1 MRWTGIYMP
10 DITGNTA
17 GHRHNERHGRAGQ
30 STTSRANHNH
40 QAQEIKAPQ
49 ALPCPPRHEV
59 YNADPFLFA
68 LHVELVRGLVT
79 RKDATD
85 SWLPRDL
92 SMTSPENTRHF
103 VESRARRIRCRPLSL

>member
-1 MRWTGIYMP
+1 M
-10 DITGNTA
+10 
-17 GHRHNERHGRAGQ
+17 AGQ
-30 STTSRANHNH
+30 STASRASH
-40 QAQEIKAPQ
+40 QAQERKAPQ

-85 SWLPRDL
+85 SWLLRDL
-92 SMTSPENTRHF
+92 SMTSLENTRYF
-103 VESRARRIRCRPLSL
+103 VESRTRHIPCRSLSL